1 MARTVAGRPLSAA
14 DVIDRLTVLG
24 LDRDRA
30 IRIVSIADAFGIK
43 AEALPAGMVTI
54 HVVSGG
60 YRMEVQL

>member
-14 DVIDRLTVLG
+14 DVIDRLTVL

-30 IRIVSIADAFGIK
+30 IRIVAIADAFGVK
-43 AEALPAGMVTI
+43 AESLPTGMVTI

-60 YRMEVQL
+60 YRMEVQI

>member
-14 DVIDRLTVLG
+14 DVIDRLTVL

-30 IRIVSIADAFGIK
+30 IRIVAIADAFGIK

-60 YRMEVQL
+60 YRMEVQA